1 MLPVVLLLA
10 HSTSTVAAAAL
21 ADWRIG
27 AGDDG
32 LIPCSALTLPVAVAT
47 DATADSQAAA
57 AELAQWLGRIT
68 NSSVQVTQPAAISA
82 GVPHF
87 AVGPAAAMAAPGITS
102 AELVAL
108 GPESFVVRGSWG
120 GVIALSGAP
129 DANRGTQFAVLQLLH
144 AIGVRFLAADATVVP
159 SCCQH
164 CVQATPRKLIN
175 ISWVPAFNFR
185 AVDGWASNHDPT
197 HAMRSHLDVNPEAPF
212 ASPPG
217 FVHTSYRLFPSE
229 TPPFNCS
236 SYIRCPSESFFR
248 EHREWFW
255 PHNDSSAYGQLCWH
269 NQSLIKYLIGT
280 VKGFLRDSRNMNATL
295 IDVSQNDNGNYCKD
309 PEELAIIA
317 EEQSGV
323 GPILRAV
330 NAIAD
335 AIREEFPR
343 VSVSTLAYD
352 YGEQPPIKTQVRENV
367 AIRLCTGSM
376 NFAQPITHDS
386 NARFRTIVE
395 GWRHKANATRL
406 RIWDYVVDSANPLQ
420 IFPNYLNLAP
430 NIQYWAQLGVTQL
443 YLEGPGLGDP
453 AEAPTGP
460 GPGTD
465 MEELKDYVMST
476 MMWDPSAN
484 ASEVLDEFLRGYYG
498 DKVAPHLRAFVERM
512 QEVARASG
520 PLASNTGMPTVWRT
534 AGPGFL
540 NASNFGT
547 LLQANADFVSA
558 FAAAEEQDLG
568 PKPEINSR
576 LRRAYQAVLLPSLWR
591 WDELRAFATQHTV
604 AWPLPATKATAFEDF
619 ARTYNETETRGIVYN
634 NYYSIPKQCVY
645 GCALKW
651 LHECILSKT
660 CPGNGHVGSTTPAQL
675 QPK

>member
-1 MLPVVLLLA
+1 
-10 HSTSTVAAAAL
+10 
-21 ADWRIG
+21 
-27 AGDDG
+27 
-32 LIPCSALTLPVAVAT
+32 
-47 DATADSQAAA
+47 
-57 AELAQWLGRIT
+57 
-68 NSSVQVTQPAAISA
+68 
-82 GVPHF
+82 
-87 AVGPAAAMAAPGITS
+87 
-102 AELVAL
+102 
-108 GPESFVVRGSWG
+108 
-120 GVIALSGAP
+120 
-129 DANRGTQFAVLQLLH
+129 
-144 AIGVRFLAADATVVP
+144 VRFLAADVTVVP

-280 VKGFLRDSRNMNATL
+280 VKGFLRDSRNVNATL

-420 IFPNYLNLAP
+420 IFPNCLNLAP

-645 GCALKW
+645 ECALKW

>member
-1 MLPVVLLLA
+1 MLPIVLLLA

-32 LIPCSALTLPVAVAT
+32 LIPCSALTLPVAT

-68 NSSVQVTQPAAISA
+68 NSSVQVTQPAAIPA

-367 AIRLCTGSM
+367 AIRLW
-376 NFAQPITHDS
+376 QH
-386 NARFRTIVE
+386 
-395 GWRHKANATRL
+395 
-406 RIWDYVVDSANPLQ
+406 
-420 IFPNYLNLAP
+420 
-430 NIQYWAQLGVTQL
+430 
-443 YLEGPGLGDP
+443 
-453 AEAPTGP
+453 
-460 GPGTD
+460 
-465 MEELKDYVMST
+465 
-476 MMWDPSAN
+476 
-484 ASEVLDEFLRGYYG
+484 
-498 DKVAPHLRAFVERM
+498 
-512 QEVARASG
+512 
-520 PLASNTGMPTVWRT
+520 
-534 AGPGFL
+534 
-540 NASNFGT
+540 
-547 LLQANADFVSA
+547 
-558 FAAAEEQDLG
+558 
-568 PKPEINSR
+568 
-576 LRRAYQAVLLPSLWR
+576 
-591 WDELRAFATQHTV
+591 ELRATNHSRLQCAVPYDCGRLAAQSQRHAAEDLGLRCRQRKPAPDFPELPQFGTQYPVLGTAWRHTV
-604 AWPLPATKATAFEDF
+604 IPRR
-619 ARTYNETETRGIVYN
+619 ARLGRSGRGSDRPWSWYRHGRAQRLRDVN
-634 NYYSIPKQCVY
+634 DD
-645 GCALKW
+645 
-651 LHECILSKT
+651 
-660 CPGNGHVGSTTPAQL
+660 VGSLRQC
-675 QPK
+675 K